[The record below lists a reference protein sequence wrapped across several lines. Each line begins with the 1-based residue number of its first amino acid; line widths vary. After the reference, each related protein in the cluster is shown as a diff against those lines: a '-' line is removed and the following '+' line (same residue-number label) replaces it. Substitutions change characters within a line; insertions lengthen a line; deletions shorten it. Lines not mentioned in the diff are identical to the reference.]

1 MNKATSFTRRG
12 QGWPAV
18 CPPVAPA
25 WPSAEQVVV
34 VDGCLVLAVLE
45 EVTVKRVSGDQ
56 RKRPSRGPEQSDQKP
71 AAWNEQGHPFGETFL
86 TTFILGWGGRDWARS

>member
-1 MNKATSFTRRG
+1 MNGATSLTSRE

-25 WPSAEQVVV
+25 WPSAEQVVL

-45 EVTVKRVSGDQ
+45 EGAVKLVSRVQ
-56 RKRPSRGPEQSDQKP
+56 RKQAVEGP
-71 AAWNEQGHPFGETFL
+71 
-86 TTFILGWGGRDWARS
+86 

>member
-1 MNKATSFTRRG
+1 MNEATSFTRRG

-25 WPSAEQVVV
+25 WPSAEQVVL

-45 EVTVKRVSGDQ
+45 EVTVKRVSGVQ
-56 RKRPSRGPEQSDQKP
+56 RKRQSRG
-71 AAWNEQGHPFGETFL
+71 L
-86 TTFILGWGGRDWARS
+86 TRGLQPGMSNVILLGRLF